1 MSRVRFK
8 GYSSF
13 IKKTEGKKDVSS
25 GNCQWDIED
34 LRNVEIYSISKLRLA
49 RVEGEGYHLVES
61 FCWKTTPQGSDY
73 WIKRYK
79 GTQPLTQ
86 EDKQFLKE
94 LYIYHGYNA
103 RPHGNSSEQSPP
115 F

>member
-13 IKKTEGKKDVSS
+13 IKKTEGKKDNLI
-25 GNCQWDIED
+25 GMYQWDTEV
-34 LRNVEIYSISKLRLA
+34 LRNVQVFSLDGLM
-49 RVEGEGYHLVES
+49 LVCKGVRS
-61 FCWKTTPQGSDY
+61 SLLNAFNWRTTPQGGDY
-73 WIKRYK
+73 WVERHS
-79 GTQPLTQ
+79 GTQSLTE

-94 LYIYHGYNA
+94 LYDYHEHNA
-103 RPHGNSSEQSPP
+103 RPQGNSPEQPTP

>member
-13 IKKTEGKKDVSS
+13 IKKTEGKKDNPS
-25 GNCQWDIED
+25 GIYQWDTEV
-34 LRNVEIYSISKLRLA
+34 LRNVHVFSLDELMSVCKGVRSSLLDAFHWR
-49 RVEGEGYHLVES
+49 
-61 FCWKTTPQGSDY
+61 TTPQGSDY
-73 WIKRYK
+73 WVERYS

-94 LYIYHGYNA
+94 LYDYHKHNA
-103 RPHGNSSEQSPP
+103 RPYADSSEQPTP